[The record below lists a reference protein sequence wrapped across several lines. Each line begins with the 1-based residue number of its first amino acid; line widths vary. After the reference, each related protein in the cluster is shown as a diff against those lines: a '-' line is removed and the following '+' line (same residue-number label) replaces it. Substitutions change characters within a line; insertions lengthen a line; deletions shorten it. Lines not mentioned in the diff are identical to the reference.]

1 MAQNQTSWN
10 GPKFLQLVRDHW
22 PESPQTSALSVNV
35 KNLCHTFSG
44 HNRDR
49 RPFKLSEVNDIEG
62 YSGVT
67 RLSVTTYILW
77 FMHNAKESVSNQ
89 ETQKSPEQSSRKELS
104 AQELNQAEM
113 LWIKTV
119 QTASFAKELCKE
131 REEHFHPS
139 MSCNLSCS
147 LTTNKSSDV
156 REE

>member
-1 MAQNQTSWN
+1 
-10 GPKFLQLVRDHW
+10 
-22 PESPQTSALSVNV
+22 
-35 KNLCHTFSG
+35 
-44 HNRDR
+44 
-49 RPFKLSEVNDIEG
+49 
-62 YSGVT
+62 
-67 RLSVTTYILW
+67 
-77 FMHNAKESVSNQ
+77 MHNAKESVSNQ

-131 REEHFHPS
+131 KEEHFHPS

>member
-77 FMHNAKESVSNQ
+77 FMHNHIKSGNSEVTRTVI
-89 ETQKSPEQSSRKELS
+89 EKGTQCSR
-104 AQELNQAEM
+104 
-113 LWIKTV
+113 V
-119 QTASFAKELCKE
+119 
-131 REEHFHPS
+131 
-139 MSCNLSCS
+139 
-147 LTTNKSSDV
+147 KSS
-156 REE
+156 